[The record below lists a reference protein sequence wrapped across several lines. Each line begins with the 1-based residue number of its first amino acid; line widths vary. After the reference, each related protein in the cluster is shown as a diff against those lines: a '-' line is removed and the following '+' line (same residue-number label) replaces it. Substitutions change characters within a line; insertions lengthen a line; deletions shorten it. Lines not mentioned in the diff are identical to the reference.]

1 MVNGKKKILV
11 IEDSLTMQRLLSYV
25 LEKEGYD
32 VQIASDGV
40 EGLEKARAIKPDLVF
55 TDLMMPIKDG
65 YEVCR
70 EIRADEH
77 LKDIILIILT
87 ARGQD
92 SDVEKGLAAGAD
104 DYVMKPF
111 DPPKVVERV
120 KEIFGLKP
128 SAVKPQLNYSP
139 QRCRVREVLE
149 ECKV

>member
-1 MVNGKKKILV
+1 MKNGKKKILV

-32 VQIASDGV
+32 VQIASDGH
-40 EGLEKARAIKPDLVF
+40 EGLEKARSIKPDLVF

-65 YEVCR
+65 YEVCK

-87 ARGQD
+87 ARGQET
-92 SDVEKGLAAGAD
+92 DVEKGLAAGAD

-120 KEIFGLKP
+120 NEIF
-128 SAVKPQLNYSP
+128 SH
-139 QRCRVREVLE
+139 
-149 ECKV
+149 

>member
-25 LEKEGYD
+25 FEKEGYD
-32 VQIASDGV
+32 VQIASNGV

-104 DYVMKPF
+104 DYVVKPF
-111 DPPKVVERV
+111 DPPKVVDRV
-120 KEIFGLKP
+120 KEIF
-128 SAVKPQLNYSP
+128 SV
-139 QRCRVREVLE
+139 
-149 ECKV
+149 

>member
-1 MVNGKKKILV
+1 MENGKRKILV

-25 LEKEGYD
+25 LEREGYD
-32 VQIASDGV
+32 VQIASDGA
-40 EGLEKARAIKPDLVF
+40 EGMEKARAIKPDLVF

-77 LKDIILIILT
+77 LKDTILIILT

-92 SDVEKGLAAGAD
+92 SDIEKGLAAGAD
-104 DYVMKPF
+104 EYVMKPF

-120 KEIFGLKP
+120 NQIFG
-128 SAVKPQLNYSP
+128 
-139 QRCRVREVLE
+139 
-149 ECKV
+149 

>member
-1 MVNGKKKILV
+1 MENGKKKILV

-32 VQIASDGV
+32 VQIANDGL

-65 YEVCR
+65 FEVCR

-92 SDVEKGLAAGAD
+92 SDVNKGLAAGAD

-120 KEIFGLKP
+120 KEIF
-128 SAVKPQLNYSP
+128 NN
-139 QRCRVREVLE
+139 
-149 ECKV
+149 

>member
-1 MVNGKKKILV
+1 MMNGKKKILV

-32 VQIASDGV
+32 VQIANDGL
-40 EGLEKARAIKPDLVF
+40 EGLEKARSIKPDLVF

-70 EIRADEH
+70 EIRADER

-92 SDVEKGLAAGAD
+92 TDVEKGMAAGAD

-120 KEIFGLKP
+120 KEIF
-128 SAVKPQLNYSP
+128 SH
-139 QRCRVREVLE
+139 
-149 ECKV
+149 

>member
-1 MVNGKKKILV
+1 MMNGKKKILV

-32 VQIASDGV
+32 VQIANDGL
-40 EGLEKARAIKPDLVF
+40 EGLEKARSIKPDLVF

-70 EIRADEH
+70 EIRADER

-92 SDVEKGLAAGAD
+92 TDVEKGMAAGAD

-120 KEIFGLKP
+120 KEIF
-128 SAVKPQLNYSP
+128 NH
-139 QRCRVREVLE
+139 
-149 ECKV
+149 

>member
-1 MVNGKKKILV
+1 MENGKKKILV

-32 VQIASDGV
+32 VQIANDGL

-65 YEVCR
+65 FEVCR
-70 EIRADEH
+70 EIRADEN

-92 SDVEKGLAAGAD
+92 SDVDKGLAAGAD

-120 KEIFGLKP
+120 KEIF
-128 SAVKPQLNYSP
+128 AQ
-139 QRCRVREVLE
+139 
-149 ECKV
+149 

>member
-40 EGLEKARAIKPDLVF
+40 EGLKKARAIKPDLVF

-120 KEIFGLKP
+120 KEIF
-128 SAVKPQLNYSP
+128 AN
-139 QRCRVREVLE
+139 
-149 ECKV
+149 

>member
-1 MVNGKKKILV
+1 MENGKKKILV

-25 LEKEGYD
+25 LEKEGYN
-32 VQIASDGV
+32 VQIANDGL

-65 YEVCR
+65 FEVCR
-70 EIRADEH
+70 EIRADEY

-92 SDVEKGLAAGAD
+92 SDVDKGLAAGAD

-120 KEIFGLKP
+120 KEIF
-128 SAVKPQLNYSP
+128 NN
-139 QRCRVREVLE
+139 
-149 ECKV
+149 

>member
-1 MVNGKKKILV
+1 MKNGKKRILV

-25 LEKEGYD
+25 LEREGYD
-32 VQIASDGV
+32 VQIANDGV
-40 EGLEKARAIKPDLVF
+40 EGLAKARAIKPDLVF
-55 TDLMMPIKDG
+55 TDLMMPVKNG
-65 YEVCR
+65 YDVCK

-92 SDVEKGLAAGAD
+92 LDVEKGMAAGAD

-120 KEIFGLKP
+120 KEIF
-128 SAVKPQLNYSP
+128 LNH
-139 QRCRVREVLE
+139 V
-149 ECKV
+149 

>member
-1 MVNGKKKILV
+1 MMNGKKKILV

-32 VQIASDGV
+32 VQIANDGL
-40 EGLEKARAIKPDLVF
+40 EGLEKARSIKPDLVF

-92 SDVEKGLAAGAD
+92 TDVEKGMAAGAD

-120 KEIFGLKP
+120 KEIF
-128 SAVKPQLNYSP
+128 NH
-139 QRCRVREVLE
+139 
-149 ECKV
+149 

>member
-11 IEDSLTMQRLLSYV
+11 IDDSLTMQRLLSYV

-32 VQIASDGV
+32 VQLANDGV

-55 TDLMMPIKDG
+55 TDLMMPIKNG

-70 EIRADEH
+70 EIRADKH
-77 LKDIILIILT
+77 LKDVILIILT

-92 SDVEKGLAAGAD
+92 SDIEKGLAAGAD

-120 KEIFGLKP
+120 KEIF
-128 SAVKPQLNYSP
+128 S
-139 QRCRVREVLE
+139 E
-149 ECKV
+149 

>member
-1 MVNGKKKILV
+1 MLFRSKILV

-32 VQIASDGV
+32 VQIANDGL

-65 YEVCR
+65 FEVCR
-70 EIRADEH
+70 EIRADEN

-92 SDVEKGLAAGAD
+92 SDVDKGLAAGAD

-120 KEIFGLKP
+120 KEIF
-128 SAVKPQLNYSP
+128 AQ
-139 QRCRVREVLE
+139 
-149 ECKV
+149 

>member
-1 MVNGKKKILV
+1 MENGKKKILV

-32 VQIASDGV
+32 VQIASDGL
-40 EGLEKARAIKPDLVF
+40 EGLEKARSIRPDLVF
-55 TDLMMPIKDG
+55 TDLMMPVKDG
-65 YEVCR
+65 YDVCR

-77 LKDIILIILT
+77 LKDVILIILT

-120 KEIFGLKP
+120 KEIF
-128 SAVKPQLNYSP
+128 AH
-139 QRCRVREVLE
+139 
-149 ECKV
+149 

>member
-1 MVNGKKKILV
+1 MMNGKKKILV

-32 VQIASDGV
+32 VQIANDGL
-40 EGLEKARAIKPDLVF
+40 EGLEKARSIKPDLVF

-70 EIRADEH
+70 EIRADER

-92 SDVEKGLAAGAD
+92 TDVEKGMAAGAD

-120 KEIFGLKP
+120 KEIF
-128 SAVKPQLNYSP
+128 
-139 QRCRVREVLE
+139 RH
-149 ECKV
+149 

>member
-1 MVNGKKKILV
+1 MKNGKKKILV

-32 VQIASDGV
+32 VQIANDGL
-40 EGLEKARAIKPDLVF
+40 EGLEKARSIKPDLVF
-55 TDLMMPIKDG
+55 TDLMMPVKDG
-65 YEVCR
+65 YEVCK

-92 SDVEKGLAAGAD
+92 TDVEKGMAAGAD

-120 KEIFGLKP
+120 KEIF
-128 SAVKPQLNYSP
+128 NN
-139 QRCRVREVLE
+139 
-149 ECKV
+149 

>member
-11 IEDSLTMQRLLSYV
+11 IDDSLTMQRLLSYV

-104 DYVMKPF
+104 DYVVKPF

-120 KEIFGLKP
+120 KEIFG
-128 SAVKPQLNYSP
+128 
-139 QRCRVREVLE
+139 
-149 ECKV
+149 

>member
-1 MVNGKKKILV
+1 
-11 IEDSLTMQRLLSYV
+11 MQRLLSYV

-32 VQIASDGV
+32 VQIANDGL
-40 EGLEKARAIKPDLVF
+40 EGLEKARSIKPDLVF
-55 TDLMMPIKDG
+55 TDLMMPVKDG
-65 YEVCR
+65 YEVCK

-92 SDVEKGLAAGAD
+92 TDVEKGMAAGAD

-120 KEIFGLKP
+120 KEIF
-128 SAVKPQLNYSP
+128 NN
-139 QRCRVREVLE
+139 
-149 ECKV
+149 